1 MKMVNTN
8 TNLGT
13 IPTTPNNGDA
23 GRLCHGSGVSI
34 S

>member
-8 TNLGT
+8 RDLGLL
-13 IPTTPNNGDA
+13 PTTPNNGDA
-23 GRLCHGSGVSI
+23 GTVCLGSGVDI